1 MTDRYHAFT
10 VVLETDIRSDDAEE
24 LLRAILMLKG
34 VLSVNPHI
42 ADIDSHVAR
51 QRARA
56 ELVEKIWRVLKE

>member
-24 LLRAILMLKG
+24 LLKAILMLKG
-34 VLSVNPHI
+34 VLSVNPHVP
-42 ADIDSHVAR
+42 DIDSHVAR

-56 ELVEKIWRVLKE
+56 ELVEKIWRVLK